1 MIEQRFADLF
11 GRAPQA
17 TASAPGRVN
26 LIGEHTDYNGGFV
39 LPMAIPQRTLVALAR
54 RDDGAVRCAS
64 LQMDAGIAELRLGE
78 ETRSGTWT
86 DFVAGVTQALARAG
100 HAIAGFDVGV
110 DSEVPIGSG
119 LSSSAALEVA
129 LLRGLRELFRIAIDD
144 VAIARLG
151 QRAENDLVGAP
162 VGIMDQM
169 AASLA
174 DEGSALF
181 LDTRTLAFERV
192 PLPADVEVL
201 VIDSGIRHRHSAGE
215 YRTRRAECDRAAE
228 LLGVPQLR
236 DLAEADLGRA
246 ASLPPTLFRRVR
258 HVVTENARVLQA
270 LAALRAGDAVRLGP
284 LMDASHLSMRDD
296 FEISLPEIDRL
307 VELARAEPG
316 VLGARMTGGGFG
328 GAIVALGRPGTAA
341 GVPRIT
347 DGYRRDTGQE
357 ASLLVVM
364 QGGAPRQAP

>member
-1 MIEQRFADLF
+1 LIEQRFADLF
-11 GRAPQA
+11 GRASQA
-17 TASAPGRVN
+17 TASASGRVN

-39 LPMAIPQRTLVALAR
+39 LPMVIPQRTHVALAR

-64 LQMDAGIAELRLGE
+64 LQMDAGIALLRLGE
-78 ETRSGTWT
+78 EARSGTWT

-100 HAIAGFDVGV
+100 HAIAGFDVGI

-129 LLRGLRELFRIAIDD
+129 LLRGLRELFRLAIDD

-151 QRAENDLVGAP
+151 QRAENDL
-162 VGIMDQM
+162 
-169 AASLA
+169 
-174 DEGSALF
+174 
-181 LDTRTLAFERV
+181 DTRTLAFERV
-192 PLPADVEVL
+192 PLPAGIEVL

-246 ASLPPTLFRRVR
+246 ASLPPTLVRRVR
-258 HVVTENARVLQA
+258 HVVSENARVLQA
-270 LAALRAGDAVRLGP
+270 LAALRAGDAVRLGA

-341 GVPRIT
+341 RVPRIAE
-347 DGYRRDTGQE
+347 GYRRDTGQD

-364 QGGAPRQAP
+364 QGGTPQ

>member
-1 MIEQRFADLF
+1 MTEQGFAGIF
-11 GRAPQA
+11 GRAPQVL
-17 TASAPGRVN
+17 ASAPGRVN

-39 LPMAIPQRTLVALAR
+39 LPAAIPQKTHVAIAGR
-54 RDDGAVRCAS
+54 NDRSVRCAS
-64 LQMDAGIAELRLGE
+64 LQMGAGIVEFALGE

-86 DFVAGVTQALARAG
+86 DFVGGVTQALAGAG
-100 HAIAGFDVGV
+100 FAIAGFDVAV

-129 LLRGLRELFRIAIDD
+129 LLRGLRQHFQLAIDD

-174 DEGSALF
+174 GEGTALF

-192 PLPADVEVL
+192 ALPIDVELV

-215 YRTRRAECDRAAE
+215 YRTRRAECERAAE
-228 LLGVPQLR
+228 LLGIAQLR
-236 DLAEADLGRA
+236 DLPESDLEKADG
-246 ASLPPTLFRRVR
+246 LPAVLRRRVR
-258 HVVTENARVLQA
+258 HIVTENARVLAA
-270 LAALRAGDAVRLGP
+270 LAAIRAGDGVRLGE

-296 FEISLPEIDRL
+296 FEISIPEIDRL
-307 VELARAEPG
+307 VVLARAEPG
-316 VLGARMTGGGFG
+316 VLGARLTGGGFG
-328 GAIVALGRPGTAA
+328 GAIVVLGRPGAA
-341 GVPRIT
+341 ARFPVIA
-347 DGYRRDTGQE
+347 DAYRQATGQE
-357 ASLLVVM
+357 ASLLL
-364 QGGAPRQAP
+364 PRGQS